1 MLSNS
6 WVCYMEDDE
15 KDSGPDADEMG
26 RDFHSAIERIRRNL
40 VLGESDEEP
49 KDGEIVRPDPS

>member
-1 MLSNS
+1 
-6 WVCYMEDDE
+6 MEDDE